1 MNVELGGQ
9 LVHVE
14 RIGTDGDKEKA
25 RTLFSKYD
33 GKVDAFGL
41 GGTDLY
47 IFAGEK
53 PYVFGDSEK
62 LIANVKQ
69 TPVLDGS
76 GLKRSL
82 EPYLIEQLAIKGIVD
97 FAGKHVLHM
106 CGVDRMALGQAL
118 VKAGAKVTFGDL
130 IYGMGINYPIK
141 SLKTL
146 NFLAGLVVPIITKLP
161 IDWFYP
167 TGDGQTK
174 RVVRHPEYFVKSDI
188 IAGDFH
194 FIRRFMP
201 DTLSGK
207 VIITNTVTQED
218 RSFLQ
223 SAGIACL
230 ITVTP
235 NFQGRSFGTNVLEAI
250 LVALNGSKAPLDGA
264 TYKRLLQQYDIR
276 SGIEYL

>member
-1 MNVELGGQ
+1 MNVEIGGQ

-14 RIGTDGDKEKA
+14 RIGTDGNKEKA
-25 RTLFSKYD
+25 KALFSKYD
-33 GKVDAFGL
+33 GEVDAFGL

-53 PYVFGDSEK
+53 PYVFGDSAR
-62 LIANVKQ
+62 LSASVKK

-82 EPYLIEQLAIKGIVD
+82 EPYLIEQLATKGIVD
-97 FAGKHVLHM
+97 FADKQVLHM

-130 IYGMGINYPIK
+130 IYGLGINYPIK
-141 SLKTL
+141 SLHRL
-146 NFLAGLVVPIITKLP
+146 SFLAGLVVPIITKLP

-167 TGDGQTK
+167 TGDGQIK
-174 RVVRHPEYFVKSDI
+174 RVVCHPEYFFQNDI

-201 DTLSGK
+201 DKLPGK
-207 VIITNTVTQED
+207 VIITNTVTLED
-218 RSFLQ
+218 RKLLKA
-223 SAGIACL
+223 AGIRCL

-250 LVALNGSKAPLDGA
+250 LVALNGSNAPLEGA

-276 SGIEYL
+276 PGIEYL